1 MEQSELLARIDRQIE
16 NPVHRESAKKAL
28 KNRMGELIKRGP
40 YFPLSRFGNHVVIAF
55 AEINGKREF
64 VREQFESRTEAERAL
79 KWHKSKWGE
88 DNARMTYMA
97 DMGKTAQSGDLFSFR
112 DNLFTALD
120 ENRDGVLRD
129 DDDG

>member
-1 MEQSELLARIDRQIE
+1 MKQSIARLSREWNKLTVNAKTVYEDTRSHVERVSMSKSRVSYLARIDRQIE

-79 KWHKSKWGE
+79 KWHKTKWGR
-88 DNARMTYMA
+88 RMH
-97 DMGKTAQSGDLFSFR
+97 
-112 DNLFTALD
+112 
-120 ENRDGVLRD
+120 V
-129 DDDG
+129 